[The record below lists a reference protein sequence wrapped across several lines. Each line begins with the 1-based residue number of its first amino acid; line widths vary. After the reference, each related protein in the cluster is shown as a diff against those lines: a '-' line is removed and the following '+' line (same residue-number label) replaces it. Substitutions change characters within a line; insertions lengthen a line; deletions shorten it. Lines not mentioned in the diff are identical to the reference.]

1 MKQKL
6 QIYLDD
12 CIKLR
17 IPPFFEIVLSS
28 LHRFVSRTKRFR
40 PLDYACLSVELL
52 QSPAADRTVHCSRL
66 YGPLQRIIQSTAADC
81 NNLPFKKPWPTPGNG
96 LFFPLFVI

>member
-6 QIYLDD
+6 QKYLDD

-17 IPPFFEIVLSS
+17 IPPFFDIVLSS
-28 LHRFVSRTKRFR
+28 LRRFVSRTKRFR

-52 QSPAADRTVHCSRL
+52 KSPAADCMIRCSGPYSLLQWTVRS
-66 YGPLQRIIQSTAADC
+66 IAADC
-81 NNLPFKKPWPTPGNG
+81 NNLPFKRPWPTPGNG
-96 LFFPLFVI
+96 LSFPLFVI

>member
-6 QIYLDD
+6 QKYLDD

-28 LHRFVSRTKRFR
+28 LRRFVSRTKRFR
-40 PLDYACLSVELL
+40 PLDYAWPVRRITTVSGSGLYDSL
-52 QSPAADRTVHCSRL
+52 QWTVQSATVDYTVHCRRL
-66 YGPLQRIIQSTAADC
+66 
-81 NNLPFKKPWPTPGNG
+81 
-96 LFFPLFVI
+96 

>member
-6 QIYLDD
+6 QKYLDD

-17 IPPFFEIVLSS
+17 IPPFFDIVLSS
-28 LHRFVSRTKRFR
+28 LRRFVSRTKRFR

-52 QSPAADRTVHCSRL
+52 QSPAVDRTVCYSGL
-66 YGPLQRIIQSTAADC
+66 YGPLPQTVIIFRLKSLGRPRGTAYSSLC
-81 NNLPFKKPWPTPGNG
+81 L
-96 LFFPLFVI
+96 

>member
-40 PLDYACLSVELL
+40 PLDYACLSVGLL
-52 QSPAADRTVHCSRL
+52 QSPAADRTVHCSSVRYRL
-66 YGPLQRIIQSTAADC
+66 QQRNHTVHC
-81 NNLPFKKPWPTPGNG
+81 RRL
-96 LFFPLFVI
+96 

>member
-6 QIYLDD
+6 QKYLDD

-17 IPPFFEIVLSS
+17 IPPFFDIVLSS
-28 LHRFVSRTKRFR
+28 LRRFVSRTKRFR

-52 QSPAADRTVHCSRL
+52 QSPAADCMIRA
-66 YGPLQRIIQSTAADC
+66 QFE
-81 NNLPFKKPWPTPGNG
+81 NLGELVKNTI
-96 LFFPLFVI
+96 FVA

>member
-6 QIYLDD
+6 QKYLDD

-28 LHRFVSRTKRFR
+28 LRRFVSRTKRFR
-40 PLDYACLSVELL
+40 AQFENLGELVKN
-52 QSPAADRTVHCSRL
+52 T
-66 YGPLQRIIQSTAADC
+66 I
-81 NNLPFKKPWPTPGNG
+81 
-96 LFFPLFVI
+96 FVA

>member
-6 QIYLDD
+6 QKYLDD

-17 IPPFFEIVLSS
+17 IPPFFDIVLSS
-28 LHRFVSRTKRFR
+28 LRRFVSRTKRFR

-52 QSPAADRTVHCSRL
+52 QSPAADCMIRCSDRTVCYSGL
-66 YGPLQRIIQSTAADC
+66 YGPLPQTVIIFRSKDLGRPRGTAYPSLC
-81 NNLPFKKPWPTPGNG
+81 L
-96 LFFPLFVI
+96 

>member
-6 QIYLDD
+6 QKYLDD

-28 LHRFVSRTKRFR
+28 LRRFVSRTKRFR

-52 QSPAADRTVHCSRL
+52 QSA
-66 YGPLQRIIQSTAADC
+66 QFE
-81 NNLPFKKPWPTPGNG
+81 NLGELVKNTI
-96 LFFPLFVI
+96 FVA

>member
-6 QIYLDD
+6 QKYLDD

-28 LHRFVSRTKRFR
+28 LRRFVSRTKRFR
-40 PLDYACLSVELL
+40 PFGYACLSVELL
-52 QSPAADRTVHCSRL
+52 QSPAA
-66 YGPLQRIIQSTAADC
+66 GC
-81 NNLPFKKPWPTPGNG
+81 NNLPFKRTWLTPGNG

>member
-6 QIYLDD
+6 QKYLDD

-17 IPPFFEIVLSS
+17 IPPFFDIVLSS
-28 LHRFVSRTKRFR
+28 LRRFVSRTKRFR
-40 PLDYACLSVELL
+40 PLDYACLSVGLL
-52 QSPAADRTVHCSRL
+52 QSP
-66 YGPLQRIIQSTAADC
+66 AADC

-96 LFFPLFVI
+96 LFFPLFVT

>member
-6 QIYLDD
+6 QKYLDD

-28 LHRFVSRTKRFR
+28 LRRFVSRTKRFH

-66 YGPLQRIIQSTAADC
+66 YGPL
-81 NNLPFKKPWPTPGNG
+81 
-96 LFFPLFVI
+96 

>member
-6 QIYLDD
+6 QKYLDD

-28 LHRFVSRTKRFR
+28 LRRFVSRTKRFR
-40 PLDYACLSVELL
+40 PLDYACLSVGLL

-66 YGPLQRIIQSTAADC
+66 YGPLPKTIVTVRTKRLNSPHDKA
-81 NNLPFKKPWPTPGNG
+81 
-96 LFFPLFVI
+96 

>member
-40 PLDYACLSVELL
+40 PLDYACLSVGLL
-52 QSPAADRTVHCSRL
+52 QSAATNHTVHCRRL
-66 YGPLQRIIQSTAADC
+66 
-81 NNLPFKKPWPTPGNG
+81 
-96 LFFPLFVI
+96 

>member
-6 QIYLDD
+6 QKYLDD

-28 LHRFVSRTKRFR
+28 LRRFVSRTKRFR
-40 PLDYACLSVELL
+40 PLDYACLSVGPY
-52 QSPAADRTVHCSRL
+52 SPL
-66 YGPLQRIIQSTAADC
+66 
-81 NNLPFKKPWPTPGNG
+81 
-96 LFFPLFVI
+96 

>member
-6 QIYLDD
+6 QKYLDD

-17 IPPFFEIVLSS
+17 IPPFFDIVLSS
-28 LHRFVSRTKRFR
+28 LRRFVSRTKRFR

-52 QSPAADRTVHCSRL
+52 QSPAADCMIRCSGPYSLLQWTVRPQTVIIFRL
-66 YGPLQRIIQSTAADC
+66 KSLGRPRGTAYPSLC
-81 NNLPFKKPWPTPGNG
+81 L
-96 LFFPLFVI
+96 

>member
-6 QIYLDD
+6 QKYLDD

-28 LHRFVSRTKRFR
+28 LRRFVSRTKRFR

-52 QSPAADRTVHCSRL
+52 QSPAADCMIRWA
-66 YGPLQRIIQSTAADC
+66 QFE
-81 NNLPFKKPWPTPGNG
+81 NLGELVKNTI
-96 LFFPLFVI
+96 FVA

>member
-6 QIYLDD
+6 QKYLDD

-28 LHRFVSRTKRFR
+28 LRRFVSRTKRFR
-40 PLDYACLSVELL
+40 PLDYACLSVGLL
-52 QSPAADRTVHCSRL
+52 QSPAADCMIRCSGL
-66 YGPLQRIIQSTAADC
+66 YGPLPQTVIIFRLKSLGRPRGTAYSSLC
-81 NNLPFKKPWPTPGNG
+81 L
-96 LFFPLFVI
+96 

>member
-6 QIYLDD
+6 QKYLDD

-28 LHRFVSRTKRFR
+28 LRRFVSRTKRFR
-40 PLDYACLSVELL
+40 VSGFSWLVIFLLSV
-52 QSPAADRTVHCSRL
+52 
-66 YGPLQRIIQSTAADC
+66 
-81 NNLPFKKPWPTPGNG
+81 
-96 LFFPLFVI
+96 

>member
-6 QIYLDD
+6 QKYLDD

-28 LHRFVSRTKRFR
+28 LRRFVSRTKRFR
-40 PLDYACLSVELL
+40 PFDYARLSVGLL
-52 QSPAADRTVHCSRL
+52 QSAAADCIIRCSGPYGLLQWTVR
-66 YGPLQRIIQSTAADC
+66 STAADC
-81 NNLPFKKPWPTPGNG
+81 NNLPFKRP
-96 LFFPLFVI
+96 